1 MQPATQA
8 NQANVEYFFRLLY
21 DLIYGTHA
29 SLNYD
34 AFSAFVAHLW
44 LWIIVIG
51 YALSVFGLFVIVYC
65 TVRLFELRK
74 REEEFYSTV
83 IAPKGAMGGQHPRWE
98 HIQSLLEGAS
108 PSEWREAIIEA
119 DIMLDDVLAK
129 EGYVGDGV
137 GEKLKSAD
145 SAELKTLQNAW
156 EAHKVRNQ
164 IAHQGSAYDLS
175 DTVAGR
181 TIAHYEAVF
190 RELNVI

>member
-1 MQPATQA
+1 MPSS
-8 NQANVEYFFRLLY
+8 QANVEYFFRLLY

-34 AFSAFVAHLW
+34 AFAAFIAHVW
-44 LWIIVIG
+44 LWFIIIG

-65 TVRLFELRK
+65 TIRLFELRK
-74 REEEFYSTV
+74 REEEFYSTPLL
-83 IAPKGAMGGQHPRWE
+83 APEGKVGMHPRWE
-98 HIQSLLEGAS
+98 HIQSLVEGNS

-145 SAELKTLQNAW
+145 STELKTLQNAW

-164 IAHQGSAYDLS
+164 IAHQGSTYDLS
-175 DTVAGR
+175 DTVAQR

>member
-1 MQPATQA
+1 MPSS
-8 NQANVEYFFRLLY
+8 QANVEYFFRLLY

-34 AFSAFVAHLW
+34 AFAAFVAHVW
-44 LWIIVIG
+44 LWIIILG
-51 YALSVFGLFVIVYC
+51 YAFSVFGLFVIVYC

-74 REEEFYSTV
+74 REEEFYSTPLV
-83 IAPKGAMGGQHPRWE
+83 VSGGKTGMHPRFE
-98 HIQSLLEGAS
+98 HIQSLLEGNS

-129 EGYVGDGV
+129 EGYEGDGV

-145 SAELKTLQNAW
+145 SSELKTLQNAW
-156 EAHKVRNQ
+156 EAHKVCNQ

-175 DTVAGR
+175 DTVAQR